1 MLLLSLILSL
11 QACDD
16 KMVIDENK
24 TITNRNWDVAQPLH
38 FDVSINDTISSYNMY
53 VNVRNSNN
61 YKFSNLYIF
70 MHTKWPT
77 GENETDTLQL
87 FLASPDG
94 KWLGNGLGD
103 IYENQIQLKQN
114 FKFYRSGQYRFTL
127 EQAMRL
133 NPLPGIIDMGIRI
146 EKNKP

>member
-1 MLLLSLILSL
+1 
-11 QACDD
+11 
-16 KMVIDENK
+16 
-24 TITNRNWDVAQPLH
+24 
-38 FDVSINDTISSYNMY
+38 MY